1 MKTVRYRFEREL
13 ENVTD
18 NTQAKSWLKGEFK
31 TILESEKEFTRK
43 TDYIGFSLL
52 SIDQKVQSIDE
63 EIKELQTLKRGLREA
78 KAIALEIGAEVLAE
92 YGIDRLEGMGVS
104 SITLS
109 DPTMSIKTS
118 LKIFDHE
125 ELIRAGYF
133 KRVVDEEA
141 VLAALCGAD
150 ERERLKDFC
159 EVDLLVTKKP
169 PKLKVN
175 KRRSKKAAFQEL
187 EVAS

>member
-13 ENVTD
+13 ERVVD
-18 NTQAKSWLKGEFK
+18 NSEAKSWLKSEFQS
-31 TILESEKEFTRK
+31 ILESDKEFTRK

-52 SIDQKVQSIDE
+52 SIDNKVQSIDE
-63 EIKELQTLKRGLREA
+63 EIKELQELKRGLKEA
-78 KAIALEIGAEVLAE
+78 KTIALEIGAEVLSE

-104 SITLS
+104 SITLTDGAVS
-109 DPTMSIKTS
+109 AKPL
-118 LKIFDHE
+118 LKILDQE
-125 ELIRAGYF
+125 KLINAGYC
-133 KRVVDEEA
+133 KTVVDEEA
-141 VLAALCGAD
+141 VLAALYGAD
-150 ERERLKDFC
+150 ERERLKDLC
-159 EVDLLVTKKP
+159 EVDLVVTQKP